1 MDLQAAFDQYTQEDV
16 RKKTPL
22 NILFKLT
29 EQDAISCHQALRI
42 IPGKRMVCT
51 GTWGALPV
59 IIKLYFDPQKARR
72 HWQTSH
78 AGASAFLEKNLPAP
92 AILYAGK
99 LPEARIY
106 VLIFQFLS
114 KAVRLDTAFQQA
126 ASPTEHRRLQKIL
139 MACLA
144 RHHEQGLLQ
153 GDQHLGNF
161 LLDNETLYSLDGD
174 QVRTFSTP
182 VPLKASITNLAA
194 FLAVFPPE
202 QDASIPD
209 LFAYYCAQRKL
220 RPANKTLGW
229 VANRTQRIRL
239 RRLKQYLR
247 KIFTSRD
254 PFVAEKTPQR
264 FCVYDQRV
272 WRPEYIPFKDAPQ
285 SFFPDSEH
293 SLRPQDVL
301 LHTVHGPVRLQ
312 KTQSGPGPLASL
324 NDPLSR
330 QWKQQHTDI
339 RLGRSRAHPIMFLKI
354 RTGCFRTCSF
364 LLSEQSFSC
373 RETSAAS
380 ITL

>member
-1 MDLQAAFDQYTQEDV
+1 MELKAAFDHYTQEDV

-22 NILFKLT
+22 GVLFKLT
-29 EQDAISCHQALRI
+29 EQDAVSCRQALRV
-42 IPGKRMVCT
+42 IPGKRLVCT

-78 AGASAFLEKNLPAP
+78 AGARAFLEKNLPAP

-126 ASPTEHRRLQKIL
+126 ASSTEHRRLQKML

-161 LLDNETLYSLDGD
+161 LLDNETLFSLDGD
-174 QVRTFSTP
+174 QVRSFSTP
-182 VPLKASITNLAA
+182 APLKASFTNLAA
-194 FLAVFPPE
+194 FFAVFPPE
-202 QDASIPD
+202 QDADIPV
-209 LFAYYCAQRKL
+209 LFEYYCAQRQLSPSNSTL
-220 RPANKTLGW
+220 RRVKRQT
-229 VANRTQRIRL
+229 RRIRL

-247 KIFTSRD
+247 KIYSSRD

-272 WRPEYIPFKDAPQ
+272 WRQEYAPFKDTPQ
-285 SFFPDSEH
+285 SFFSEAEDNNR
-293 SLRPQDVL
+293 RPLEVL
-301 LHTVHGPVRLQ
+301 LHTAHGPVRLQ
-312 KTQSGPGPLASL
+312 KAQTGPGLFFFRKNPLA
-324 NDPLSR
+324 R
-330 QWKQQHTDI
+330 QWKQGHTDI
-339 RLGRSRAHPIMFLKI
+339 RLGRPGPHPIMFLKI
-354 RTGCFRTCSF
+354 RTGCFCTCSF
-364 LLSEQSFSC
+364 LLD
-373 RETSAAS
+373 AA
-380 ITL
+380 T